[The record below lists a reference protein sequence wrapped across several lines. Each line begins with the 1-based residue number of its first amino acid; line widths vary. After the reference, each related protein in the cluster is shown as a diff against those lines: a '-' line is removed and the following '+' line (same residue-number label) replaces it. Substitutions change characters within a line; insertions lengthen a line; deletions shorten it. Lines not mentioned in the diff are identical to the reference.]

1 MKKKKKIFL
10 ITHTYS
16 WRAVGNDLRIKD
28 SMIG

>member
-1 MKKKKKIFL
+1 MLHESKIFL